1 MEVSWHPCLEPSCH
15 SVLWRQ
21 RGNVRAV
28 LDAFQEDLDS
38 SVKRGFVFKLVT
50 LQEMRKLCLWVV
62 ILEMSTLLA

>member
-1 MEVSWHPCLEPSCH
+1 MAPIPGTQLSL

-50 LQEMRKLCLWVV
+50 LQEMGKLCLWVV
-62 ILEMSTLLA
+62 ILEMSTLSA